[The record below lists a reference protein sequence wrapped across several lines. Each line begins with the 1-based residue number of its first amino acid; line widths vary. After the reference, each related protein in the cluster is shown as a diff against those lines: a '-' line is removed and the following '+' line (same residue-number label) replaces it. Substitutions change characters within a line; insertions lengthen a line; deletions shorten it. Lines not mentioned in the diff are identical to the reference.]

1 MRPRA
6 ATFAATLAATLSAA
20 GAETPPLAPVSCLIE
35 PEAVVQLA
43 TAVAGV
49 VAEVNVDRGD
59 RVTAG
64 QPIARLDGRV
74 EEIARDLAR
83 TRATNLGR
91 VRSLEARLAFLEAQ
105 AERMTALSDRSAISA
120 TQADEARMQAA
131 MAREELAEARLAVRP
146 AAIEAA
152 PAAGP
157 LEQKTVRAPFDGL
170 ITERLLSPGEYR
182 DGQTHIATIVRLDVL
197 RVEAFAPIAYFP
209 HLAVGQT
216 VIIRPEAPIGGAHT
230 ATITVIDR
238 VFDAATGTFGFR
250 MALPNPDLALP
261 AGLRCEVEFPAGG

>member
-1 MRPRA
+1 MPLRA
-6 ATFAATLAATLSAA
+6 AALAATLAAGAA
-20 GAETPPLAPVSCLIE
+20 QAADLAPVSCLIE

-49 VAEVNVDRGD
+49 VAEVAVERGD
-59 RVTAG
+59 RVAAG
-64 QPIARLDGRV
+64 QVIARLDGRV
-74 EEIARDLAR
+74 EAIARDLAR
-83 TRATNLGR
+83 TRATNEGR
-91 VRSLEARLAFLEAQ
+91 VRALEARLAFLDAQ
-105 AERMTALSDRSAISA
+105 AARTAALSDRSAISA
-120 TQADEARMQAA
+120 TQADEARMQAE
-131 MAREELAEARLAVRP
+131 MAREELAEAHLAVRL
-146 AAIEAA
+146 AGIEAEQA
-152 PAAGP
+152 EAL

-209 HLAVGQT
+209 HLTLGQT
-216 VIIRPEAPIGGAHT
+216 VTIRPEAPIGGAYR
-230 ATITVIDR
+230 ATVTVIDR

-261 AGLRCEVEFPAGG
+261 AGLRCEVEFAPGG